1 MRVGKLLKIWTCLV
15 VPMLISGCDAPLTQ
29 NDLEAL
35 LSRGELVLI
44 TRNNSACYY
53 EGPHGPVGFEY
64 DLAKAFA
71 DDLGV
76 DLRVEI
82 HEEEV
87 DMIAALRAGKGD
99 IIAPG
104 VPFGRQSARLLS
116 LGPGYSGGGT
126 AGRGPSRWSGHPK

>member
-1 MRVGKLLKIWTCLV
+1 MRVGKLRKIWTCLV
-15 VPMLISGCDAPLTQ
+15 ALLVVAGCDVPLTQ
-29 NDLEAL
+29 DDLEAL

-76 DLRVEI
+76 ELRVEI
-82 HEEEV
+82 IEEEV
-87 DMIAALRAGKGD
+87 DMITALK
-99 IIAPG
+99 
-104 VPFGRQSARLLS
+104 
-116 LGPGYSGGGT
+116 
-126 AGRGPSRWSGHPK
+126 SR